1 MPKTQVRLSSEER
14 REAIVKAVRA
24 VFAEKGFHGTTT
36 RALAEAAGVSEA
48 LLFKHFPSKE
58 ALYAA
63 MQSACCAQQAEEG
76 ERLMALEPSTSSL
89 VHLIHF
95 LVSRIVLGRGPVDG
109 VRDDTMARLMQRS
122 MLEDG
127 DFARLFL
134 ARLGECWIPRIEEC
148 LQAAT
153 AAGDVIDSPVLPSL
167 RSWFAHHLAVMLLII
182 RLPNPPALDHG
193 VSGETLVEQAVWFV
207 LSGMGLKPEAIRRH
221 YNPQALALLGG

>member
-1 MPKTQVRLSSEER
+1 MPKTAVRLSSEER
-14 REAIVKAVRA
+14 RLDIVKAVRA

-63 MQSACCAQQAEEG
+63 MQSACCAQKAEEG
-76 ERLMALEPSTSSL
+76 ERLMALTPSTSSL

-95 LVSRIVLGRGPVDG
+95 LVSRIVLGHGPA
-109 VRDDTMARLMQRS
+109 RDDTMVRLMQRS

-134 ARLGECWIPRIEEC
+134 SRLAETWIPRIEEC
-148 LQAAT
+148 LQAAI
-153 AAGDVIDSPVLPSL
+153 AAGDVNDSPVRTSL
-167 RSWFAHHLAVMLLII
+167 RTWFAHHLAVMLLII

-193 VSGETLVEQAVWFV
+193 VSGEELVEQAVWFV